1 MAENKEISQARNVIK
16 IDNELLENISVLIDS
31 KDEKSLLNIFADIHT
46 ADIAEIINHLN
57 VDEAIYAFEL
67 LPNDIAS
74 EVITEIDENLR
85 EKILNEIDAKKIADI
100 VDELE
105 TDDATDIVS
114 DLPENIAEE
123 VLLHID
129 KEYSEDVKELLKY
142 EEDTAG
148 GIMNSDFVY
157 VDENAT
163 VQDAIEEVR
172 KHADEY
178 EHIYHIYVLKE
189 TDELVGY
196 VILKSLLLN
205 PLDTKITSIV
215 EEELFYVTPDK
226 DQEEVANL
234 MEKYDLVVIPVVDEQ
249 KRMLGRITID
259 DVVDV
264 IHEEASEDIQK
275 LAGLSE
281 EQESTDSIFRI
292 SRIRL
297 PWLIIALFFELFNAM
312 VLSSYEHLFQRL
324 VLATFFIPVVMAVGG
339 NSGTQAAIVMVR
351 GLSIGDIWINE
362 TLRKI
367 FKEFF
372 VSLVNGLVCSAVLM
386 GASLLFFDSVSF
398 KFALIISTALFGI
411 VIFATVVG
419 ASIPVILK
427 KFGADP
433 AIATGPFVTT
443 TNDIVGIIIYL
454 SIITYFFP

>member
-105 TDDATDIVS
+105 TYDATDIVS

-123 VLLHID
+123 VLMHID

>member
-1 MAENKEISQARNVIK
+1 MAENKEISQARDVIK
-16 IDNELLENISVLIDS
+16 VDNELLENISVLIDS

-46 ADIAEIINHLN
+46 ADIAEIINHLE
-57 VDEAIYAFEL
+57 VDEATFAFEL
-67 LPNDIAS
+67 LPNDIAG
-74 EVITEIDENLR
+74 EVVTEIDENLR
-85 EKILNEIDAKKIADI
+85 EKILSEIDTKKIANI

-114 DLPENIAEE
+114 DLPDNVAEQ
-123 VLLHID
+123 VLRHID
-129 KEYSEDVKELLKY
+129 KEYSDDVKELLKY

-157 VDENAT
+157 VSESAT
-163 VQDAIEEVR
+163 VQDAIEQVR

-196 VILKSLLLN
+196 VILKSLLIN

-215 EEELFYVTPDK
+215 EEDIFYVKPDT

-234 MEKYDLVVIPVVDEQ
+234 MEKYDLVVIPVVDEH

-297 PWLIIALFFELFNAM
+297 PWLIIALLLELFNAM
-312 VLSSYEHLFQRL
+312 VLASYEHLFQRL

-351 GLSIGDIWINE
+351 GLSIGDIWIDE
-362 TLRKI
+362 TFRKI
-367 FKEFF
+367 GKEFF

-386 GASLLFFDSVSF
+386 GASMLFFDTVSF
-398 KFALIISTALFGI
+398 KFAIIISSALFGI
-411 VIFATVVG
+411 IIFATVVG
-419 ASIPVILK
+419 AAIPVILK
-427 KFGADP
+427 KFGVDP

-443 TNDIVGIIIYL
+443 TNDIVGIVIYL

>member
-1 MAENKEISQARNVIK
+1 MAENKEITQARDLIK
-16 IDNELLENISVLIDS
+16 VDNELLENISVLIES
-31 KDEKSLLNIFADIHT
+31 KDAKSLLTIFSDIHT
-46 ADIAEIINHLN
+46 ADIAEIINHLD
-57 VDEAIYAFEL
+57 VDEATYVFEL
-67 LPNDIAS
+67 LPTETAG

-85 EKILNEIDAKKIADI
+85 EKILKEIDTKKIAHI

-114 DLPENIAEE
+114 DLPDNIAEQ
-123 VLLHID
+123 VLRHID

-148 GIMNSDFVY
+148 GIMTTDFVY
-157 VDENAT
+157 VNENAT
-163 VQDAIEEVR
+163 VQDAIDEVR
-172 KHADEY
+172 KNAEEF

-196 VILKSLLLN
+196 VLLKSLLLN
-205 PLDTKITSIV
+205 PLSTKILSII
-215 EEELFYVTPDK
+215 EEDLFYVSPDT
-226 DQEEVANL
+226 DQEEVANT
-234 MEKYDLVVIPVVDEQ
+234 MEKYDLVVIPVVDEK

-281 EQESTDSIFRI
+281 EQESSDSVFRI

-297 PWLIIALFFELFNAM
+297 PWLIIAMLLELFNAI
-312 VLSSYEHLFQRL
+312 VLSNHEDLFQRL

-351 GLSIGDIWINE
+351 GLGTGDIWLNE
-362 TLRKI
+362 TLKKI
-367 FKEFF
+367 GKEFF
-372 VSLVNGLVCSAVLM
+372 VSILNGFVCSAVLLI
-386 GASLLFFDSVSF
+386 ASLIFFSDVTF
-398 KFALIISTALFGI
+398 KFALIISIALFSI
-411 VIFATVVG
+411 IIFATVVG
-419 ASIPVILK
+419 ASIPVLLK
-427 KFGADP
+427 KLKIDP

-443 TNDIVGIIIYL
+443 SNDIVGMIIYL
-454 SIITYFFP
+454 SIISYFFL

>member
-1 MAENKEISQARNVIK
+1 MAENKEITQARDLIK
-16 IDNELLENISVLIDS
+16 VDNELLENISVLIES
-31 KDEKSLLNIFADIHT
+31 KDVKSLLTIFSDIHT
-46 ADIAEIINHLN
+46 ADIAEIINHLD
-57 VDEAIYAFEL
+57 VDEATYVFEL
-67 LPNDIAS
+67 LPTETAG

-85 EKILNEIDAKKIADI
+85 EKILKEIDTKKIAHI

-114 DLPENIAEE
+114 DLPDNIAEQ
-123 VLLHID
+123 VLRHID

-148 GIMNSDFVY
+148 GIMTTDFVY
-157 VDENAT
+157 VNENAT
-163 VQDAIEEVR
+163 VQDAIDEVR
-172 KHADEY
+172 KNAEEF

-196 VILKSLLLN
+196 VLLKSLLLN
-205 PLDTKITSIV
+205 PLSTKILSII
-215 EEELFYVTPDK
+215 EEDLFYVSPDT
-226 DQEEVANL
+226 DQEEVANT
-234 MEKYDLVVIPVVDEQ
+234 MEKYDLVVIPVVDEK

-281 EQESTDSIFRI
+281 EQESSDSVFRI

-297 PWLIIALFFELFNAM
+297 PWLIIAMLLELFNAI
-312 VLSSYEHLFQRL
+312 VLSNHEDLFQRL

-351 GLSIGDIWINE
+351 GLGTGDIWLNE
-362 TLRKI
+362 TLKKI
-367 FKEFF
+367 GKEFF
-372 VSLVNGLVCSAVLM
+372 VSILNGFVCSAVLLV
-386 GASLLFFDSVSF
+386 ASLIFFSDVTF
-398 KFALIISTALFGI
+398 KFALIISIALFSI
-411 VIFATVVG
+411 IIFATVVG
-419 ASIPVILK
+419 ASIPVLLK
-427 KFGADP
+427 KLKIDP

-443 TNDIVGIIIYL
+443 SNDIVGMIIYL
-454 SIITYFFP
+454 SIISYFFL